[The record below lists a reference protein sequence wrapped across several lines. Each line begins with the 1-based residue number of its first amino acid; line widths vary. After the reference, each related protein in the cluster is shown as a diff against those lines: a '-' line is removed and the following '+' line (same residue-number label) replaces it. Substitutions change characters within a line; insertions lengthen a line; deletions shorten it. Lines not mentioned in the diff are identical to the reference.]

1 MQVLISNDQR
11 EFFVDCQLLET
22 QCRNI
27 LFFLECENQELSV
40 LLTNDKK
47 IQELNKKYRGQ
58 NQATDVLSFP
68 QSEGEE
74 SEPNVHLMGD
84 VVISMMTAKRQ
95 SVEHGLS
102 FDEEIILLLIHGIL
116 HLLGFEH
123 ERSEE
128 EANLMKIKTRELFN
142 QVYPNKKPI
151 EPCSLY
157 SD

>member
-11 EFFVDCQLLET
+11 DFFVDCQLLET

-27 LFFLECENQELSV
+27 LFFLECENKELSV
-40 LLTNDKK
+40 LLTNDEK
-47 IQELNKKYRGQ
+47 IQKLNKKYRGQ

-68 QSEGEE
+68 QNE
-74 SEPNVHLMGD
+74 SEENEPSAHLMGD

-116 HLLGFEH
+116 HLLGFGHEH
-123 ERSEE
+123 SE
-128 EANLMKIKTRELFN
+128 EANRMKIKTRELFN
-142 QVYPNKKPI
+142 QIFPDKKPK